1 MTVELRN
8 VSKKYGNLAA
18 LTDVSITFEP
28 GKIYG
33 LIGENGSGKSTTLKL
48 IAGLVKPDSGEV
60 TVMNESV
67 TRRIAKSVS
76 YMTELDFF
84 YPMYTVDE
92 MLHYYESQFDDFN
105 VEKAAKM
112 LEMMKLDRT
121 KRIQALS
128 KGYRGRLRLVLAL
141 ARDTPVVLL
150 DEPFSGL
157 DQLVREAVVESLLSF
172 IDYEHQIVIL
182 TTHEIDEVETLLD
195 EVAIIKNGSIIA
207 KEPVEVIH
215 STQGKSIIEWM
226 KSILRSGA

>member
-8 VSKKYGNLAA
+8 VSKKYGSLPA

-60 TVMNESV
+60 MVMQESV

-84 YPMYTVDE
+84 NPMYTVDE
-92 MLHYYESQFDDFN
+92 MLHYYESQFADFN
-105 VEKAAKM
+105 ADKAAKM

-121 KRIQALS
+121 KRIQGLS
-128 KGYRGRLRLVLAL
+128 KG
-141 ARDTPVVLL
+141 
-150 DEPFSGL
+150 
-157 DQLVREAVVESLLSF
+157 
-172 IDYEHQIVIL
+172 YEHQIVIL

-195 EVAIIKNGSIIA
+195 
-207 KEPVEVIH
+207 
-215 STQGKSIIEWM
+215 KSP
-226 KSILRSGA
+226 SLRMDQSSQRNLSK